1 MYYSV
6 ATAVLFITI
15 LFLTP
20 LAQAYDR
27 YEYTLSTSLATTH
40 FNPQPEH
47 NNTQRFKGLERWGDN
62 FVSQPLTERFPILE
76 NAEPLVGLAHFKN
89 SFHQSTLYAYAGY
102 RYNFYQ
108 YQQFQLFSKITFG
121 FIHGYRGE
129 YQHKIPFNRFGT
141 APAAIPSVGF
151 QYKRG
156 QGELVFFGAS
166 GLMLNIGV
174 SF

>member
-6 ATAVLFITI
+6 ATAVVVVTSLFFTS
-15 LFLTP
+15 

-27 YEYTLSTSLATTH
+27 YEYTLSVSLATTH

-47 NNTQRFKGLERWGDN
+47 NNTQRFKGIERWGDN
-62 FVSQPLTERFPILE
+62 FVSQPLSERFSMLE
-76 NAEPLVGLAHFKN
+76 SAEPLVGLAHFQN

-102 RYNFYQ
+102 RYNVYQ
-108 YQQFQLFSKITFG
+108 YQQLQLYSKITFG

-129 YQHKIPFNRFGT
+129 YQDKIPFNNLGT
-141 APAAIPSVGF
+141 APAAIPSVGL

-156 QGELVFFGAS
+156 HGELIFFGAS
-166 GLMLNIGV
+166 GLMINIGL